1 MNEQTNETNN
11 NSNRKIIKYKSNG
24 KPRKCISLLIK
35 LQASTETVDSL
46 ATVDIS
52 WCDARGHLPS
62 NEANDGEQQ
71 RRAEQREFPVD
82 WLHDEEIKY
91 KNKSLYLHH
100 IYE

>member
-1 MNEQTNETNN
+1 MN
-11 NSNRKIIKYKSNG
+11 NSNREKKKIYIISIKKYKSNG

-62 NEANDGEQQ
+62 NEANDGEQ
-71 RRAEQREFPVD
+71 
-82 WLHDEEIKY
+82 
-91 KNKSLYLHH
+91 
-100 IYE
+100 